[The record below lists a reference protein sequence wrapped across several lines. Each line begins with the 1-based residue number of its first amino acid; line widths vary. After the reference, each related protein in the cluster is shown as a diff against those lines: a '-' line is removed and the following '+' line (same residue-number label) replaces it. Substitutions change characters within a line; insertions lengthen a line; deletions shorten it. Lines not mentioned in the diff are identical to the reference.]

1 MTDGQWLEHL
11 HPVGTRLALPRA
23 DSSQGFRVDIPRAP
37 ARRGRKRLLYG
48 GLAVLGLALATLGL
62 RSLKPAAP
70 SVDRAAVWIDSVQ
83 RGPLLIE
90 VRGPGTLVPERVR
103 WISAVT
109 AGRVEKRLAEPG
121 QEVNPETELLELS
134 NPDVQLEALES
145 ERQFTAAQADRVNL
159 RTSLETTRLNQEAAV
174 AAAKAAYQD
183 AKRNAEASSDLAQK
197 ELISSMEAS
206 RAQDRVVELQ
216 TRYEVEEKRLA
227 VMTDAAD
234 SQLRLQDAQVG
245 RLRAVTDFQRGRIR
259 SMKVMAGAHGILQE
273 LPLEVGQWAQS
284 GAVLAR
290 LVEPGRLKAVLRI
303 PETQAKDLT
312 LGQPAA
318 IDTRNGIVKGA
329 VARIDPAVQN
339 GTVTVDVRLEGEMPR
354 GARPDLSVD
363 GTIQVERLD
372 NVLHVGRP
380 AYGQANSTV
389 GLFKLSPDGTEATR
403 MNVRLGRTSVNTVEV
418 LGGLQP
424 GEKVIISDMSRWDGV
439 DRVRVE

>member
-1 MTDGQWLEHL
+1 
-11 HPVGTRLALPRA
+11 
-23 DSSQGFRVDIPRAP
+23 VDIPRAP
-37 ARRGRKRLLYG
+37 AERGRKRLLYG
-48 GLAVLGLALATLGL
+48 GLAVLGLVLATLGL
-62 RSLKPAAP
+62 KSLKPAAP

-145 ERQFTAAQADRVNL
+145 ERQLTVAQADRVNL
-159 RTSLETTRLNQEAAV
+159 RTNLETTRLNQEAAV
-174 AAAKAAYQD
+174 AAAKAAYND
-183 AKRNAEASSDLAQK
+183 AKRNAEASSDLAKK
-197 ELISSMEAS
+197 ELISAMEAS

-216 TRYEVEEKRLA
+216 TRYEVEQKRLE

-245 RLRAVTDFQRGRIR
+245 RLNAVTDFQRGRIR
-259 SMKVMAGAHGILQE
+259 SMKVMAGTHGILQE

-318 IDTRNGIVKGA
+318 IDTRNGIVRGA

-389 GLFKLSPDGTEATR
+389 GLFKLSPDGKEATR
-403 MNVRLGRTSVNTVEV
+403 VNVRLGRTSVNTVEV

-424 GEKVIISDMSRWDGV
+424 RDKVIISDMSRWDGV

>member
-1 MTDGQWLEHL
+1 M
-11 HPVGTRLALPRA
+11 
-23 DSSQGFRVDIPRAP
+23 DIPRAP
-37 ARRGRKRLLYG
+37 ARRGRKQLLYG
-48 GLAVLGLALATLGL
+48 GLTVLGLALATAGL

-121 QEVNPETELLELS
+121 QEVNPDTELLELS

-145 ERQFTAAQADRVNL
+145 ERQLTVAQGDRVNM
-159 RTSLETTRLNQEAAV
+159 RTSLETTRLNQEGNV
-174 AAAKAAYQD
+174 AAAKSAYLD
-183 AKRNAEASSDLAQK
+183 AKRNAEASSDLARK

-227 VMTDAAD
+227 VMTEATG
-234 SQLRLQDAQVG
+234 SQLRLQDAQVS
-245 RLRAVTDFQRGRIR
+245 RLRAVVDFQRERIR
-259 SMKVMAGAHGILQE
+259 SMKVMAGAHGVLQE

-312 LGQPAA
+312 IGQPAA

-389 GLFKLSPDGTEATR
+389 GLFKLAADGREATR
-403 MNVRLGRTSVNTVEV
+403 VNVRLGRTSVNTVEV

>member
-1 MTDGQWLEHL
+1 
-11 HPVGTRLALPRA
+11 
-23 DSSQGFRVDIPRAP
+23 VDIPRAP
-37 ARRGRKRLLYG
+37 AQRGRKQLLYG

-145 ERQFTAAQADRVNL
+145 ERQLTVAQGDRVNL
-159 RTSLETTRLNQEAAV
+159 RTNLETTRLNQEGNV
-174 AAAKAAYQD
+174 AAAKSAYLD
-183 AKRNAEASSDLAQK
+183 AKRNAEASTDLAQK

-227 VMTDAAD
+227 VMTEATD
-234 SQLRLQDAQVG
+234 SQLRLQDAQVA
-245 RLRAVTDFQRGRIR
+245 RLRAVVDFQRERIR

-318 IDTRNGIVKGA
+318 IDTRNGVVKGA

-389 GLFKLSPDGTEATR
+389 GLFKLSPDGKEATR

>member
-1 MTDGQWLEHL
+1 M
-11 HPVGTRLALPRA
+11 
-23 DSSQGFRVDIPRAP
+23 DIPRAP
-37 ARRGRKRLLYG
+37 ARRGRKQLLYG
-48 GLAVLGLALATLGL
+48 GLTVLGLALATAGL

-121 QEVNPETELLELS
+121 QEVNPDTELLELS

-145 ERQFTAAQADRVNL
+145 ERQLTVAQGDRVNM
-159 RTSLETTRLNQEAAV
+159 RTSLETTRLNQEGNV
-174 AAAKAAYQD
+174 AAAKSAYLD
-183 AKRNAEASSDLAQK
+183 AQRNAEASSDLARK

-227 VMTDAAD
+227 VMTEATD
-234 SQLRLQDAQVG
+234 SQLRLQDAQVS
-245 RLRAVTDFQRGRIR
+245 RLRAVVDFQRERIR
-259 SMKVMAGAHGILQE
+259 SMKVMAGAHGVLQE

-312 LGQPAA
+312 IGQPAA

-389 GLFKLSPDGTEATR
+389 GLFKLAADGREATR
-403 MNVRLGRTSVNTVEV
+403 VNVRLGRTSVNTVEV

>member
-1 MTDGQWLEHL
+1 
-11 HPVGTRLALPRA
+11 
-23 DSSQGFRVDIPRAP
+23 VDIPRAP
-37 ARRGRKRLLYG
+37 AERGRKRLLYG
-48 GLAVLGLALATLGL
+48 GLAVLGLVLATLGL
-62 RSLKPAAP
+62 KSLKPAAP

-103 WISAVT
+103 WISAIT

-145 ERQFTAAQADRVNL
+145 ERQLTVAQADRVNL
-159 RTSLETTRLNQEAAV
+159 RTNLETTRLNQEAAV
-174 AAAKAAYQD
+174 AAAKAAYND
-183 AKRNAEASSDLAQK
+183 AKRNAEASSDLAKK
-197 ELISSMEAS
+197 ELISAMEAS

-216 TRYEVEEKRLA
+216 TRYEVEQKRLE
-227 VMTDAAD
+227 VMTDAAA

-245 RLRAVTDFQRGRIR
+245 RLNAVTDFQRGRIR
-259 SMKVMAGAHGILQE
+259 SMKVMAGTHGILQE

-318 IDTRNGIVKGA
+318 IDTRNGIVRGA

-389 GLFKLSPDGTEATR
+389 GLFKLSPDGKEATR
-403 MNVRLGRTSVNTVEV
+403 VNVRLGRTSVNTVEV

-424 GEKVIISDMSRWDGV
+424 RDKVIISDMSRWDGV

>member
-1 MTDGQWLEHL
+1 
-11 HPVGTRLALPRA
+11 
-23 DSSQGFRVDIPRAP
+23 VDIPRAP
-37 ARRGRKRLLYG
+37 AERGRKRLLYG
-48 GLAVLGLALATLGL
+48 GLAVLGLVLATLGL
-62 RSLKPAAP
+62 KSLKPAAP

-145 ERQFTAAQADRVNL
+145 ERQLTVAQADRVNL
-159 RTSLETTRLNQEAAV
+159 RTNLETTRLNQEAAV
-174 AAAKAAYQD
+174 AAAKAAYND
-183 AKRNAEASSDLAQK
+183 AKRNAEASSDLAKK
-197 ELISSMEAS
+197 ELISAMEAS

-216 TRYEVEEKRLA
+216 TRYEVEQKRLE

-245 RLRAVTDFQRGRIR
+245 RLNAVTDFQRGRIR
-259 SMKVMAGAHGILQE
+259 SMKVMAGTHGILQE

-318 IDTRNGIVKGA
+318 IDTRNGIVRGA

-389 GLFKLSPDGTEATR
+389 GLFKLSPDGKEATR
-403 MNVRLGRTSVNTVEV
+403 VSVRLGRTSVNTVEV

-424 GEKVIISDMSRWDGV
+424 RDKVIISDMSRWDGV

>member
-1 MTDGQWLEHL
+1 
-11 HPVGTRLALPRA
+11 
-23 DSSQGFRVDIPRAP
+23 VDIPRAP
-37 ARRGRKRLLYG
+37 VQRGRKRLLYG
-48 GLAVLGLALATLGL
+48 GLAALGLALATLGL

-83 RGPLLIE
+83 RGPLSIE

-145 ERQFTAAQADRVNL
+145 ERQLTVAQADRVNL
-159 RTSLETTRLNQEAAV
+159 RTTLETTRLNQEAAV
-174 AAAKAAYQD
+174 AAAKAAYND
-183 AKRNAEASSDLAQK
+183 ARRNADASSDLAKQ
-197 ELISSMEAS
+197 ELISAMEAS
-206 RAQDRVVELQ
+206 RAQDHVVELQ
-216 TRYEVEEKRLA
+216 TRYEVEQKRLQ
-227 VMTDAAD
+227 VMTEAAE

-245 RLRAVTDFQRGRIR
+245 RLRDVTEFQRGRIR
-259 SMKVMAGAHGILQE
+259 SMKVMAGTHGILQE

-312 LGQPAA
+312 LGQPAT
-318 IDTRNGIVKGA
+318 IDTRNGLVRGA

-403 MNVRLGRTSVNTVEV
+403 VNVRLGRTSVNTVEV

>member
-1 MTDGQWLEHL
+1 M
-11 HPVGTRLALPRA
+11 
-23 DSSQGFRVDIPRAP
+23 DIPRAP
-37 ARRGRKRLLYG
+37 ARRGRQRLLYG

-145 ERQFTAAQADRVNL
+145 ERQLTVAQGDRVNL
-159 RTSLETTRLNQEAAV
+159 RTSLETTRLNQEGNV
-174 AAAKAAYQD
+174 AAAKSAYLD
-183 AKRNAEASSDLAQK
+183 AKRTAEASSDLAKK

-227 VMTDAAD
+227 VMTEATD
-234 SQLRLQDAQVG
+234 SQLRLQDAQVA
-245 RLRAVTDFQRGRIR
+245 RLRAVVDFQRERIR
-259 SMKVMAGAHGILQE
+259 SMKVLAGAHGILQE

-389 GLFKLSPDGTEATR
+389 GLFKLAADGREATR
-403 MNVRLGRTSVNTVEV
+403 VNVRLGRTSVNTVEV